1 MSDISHQRKGLG
13 TLTQSLL
20 RSVSRWKK
28 TAKIVMVLG
37 GALISALANQFSNLY
52 PHELRWAFYA
62 TQGVAALLVFIGAV
76 LLEAVDENAA
86 DALNRANE
94 LLGSLEEREKEI
106 ESLRND
112 FKWFT
117 RLYAT
122 AGALRDIVESVIVH
136 GPGDGVSQK
145 NRFGAMLDVVVAE
158 KATLF
163 GIDSDRWNFAVY
175 LYDPGLDELSCV
187 ACRRPI
193 RAEEEAP
200 HRSWKPGQGHVG
212 AAFQMRREIVAG
224 DTSERE
230 ARALFD
236 SPDAGR
242 PETDRRHYRSIASI
256 PIRLVGEPIVGI
268 LVATSDVPQ
277 RFRLRQPDEAAMDP
291 VEPLRILANALA
303 FASKTTDFHCRLAE
317 VENHEA
323 EKE

>member
-1 MSDISHQRKGLG
+1 M
-13 TLTQSLL
+13 
-20 RSVSRWKK
+20 
-28 TAKIVMVLG
+28 
-37 GALISALANQFSNLY
+37 
-52 PHELRWAFYA
+52 
-62 TQGVAALLVFIGAV
+62 LVFIGAV

-145 NRFGAMLDVVVAE
+145 NRFGAMLDVV
-158 KATLF
+158 
-163 GIDSDRWNFAVY
+163 
-175 LYDPGLDELSCV
+175 
-187 ACRRPI
+187 
-193 RAEEEAP
+193 
-200 HRSWKPGQGHVG
+200 RSWKPGQGHVG

-242 PETDRRHYRSIASI
+242 HETDRRHYRSIASI
-256 PIRLVGEPIVGI
+256 PIRLVDEPIVGI